1 MPDPKDFMG
10 YLNDA
15 NEGDD
20 PDEWPTYEDADRQ
33 LMLRETH
40 CYASLLEGFLKEVLM
55 DSDFNNN
62 SGRINLSAFVDKTLE
77 AYLVLTYASSYN
89 VWKEECIKE
98 MTLEETHMHG
108 PSARKRW
115 TAEGRGSGM
124 YQGWSKTGI
133 DTYNALADVIAKQR
147 INLRNKTI
155 LSNFEPKLR
164 QKFAN
169 QHAAATRC
177 RGTPKTRKRKAIN
190 SLTLGLESPTGFVL
204 QGIPASEYVMH

>member
-1 MPDPKDFMG
+1 MG

-20 PDEWPTYEDADRQ
+20 PDLWPTFEDADRQ

-62 SGRINLSAFVDKTLE
+62 SGRINLSTFVDKTLE
-77 AYLVLTYASSYN
+77 AYLVLTYVNSYD

-98 MTLEETHMHG
+98 MELVEEEQAHMHG

-115 TAEGRGSGM
+115 TAEGRGSGK

-155 LSNFEPKLR
+155 LSNFEPNLR

-169 QHAAATRC
+169 QHATATGR
-177 RGTPKTRKRKAIN
+177 RGTPGTRKRKAAIN
-190 SLTLGLESPTGFVL
+190 SITLGLESPTGFVL
-204 QGIPASEYVMH
+204 QGIPASEYGV